1 MAYYY
6 SASNRAFYCTEI
18 ASVDVM
24 PADKVAVSD
33 EAYKSLMAAQ
43 NAGKLI
49 RPGAGGVPEAVDQPG
64 GAATGITHEVTAATA
79 DTLGHVKIGA
89 GVNVT
94 KDGTISVDTEVLFRQ
109 DSWSTRIASTL
120 YAVGDIVDCPYK
132 RKLELVCTQA
142 GTTGSGDLAEGGL
155 THGAT
160 VADGS
165 VKWKVRAKIK
175 TVNGGEPNASGE
187 IDVDVGVKTVNGKG
201 PDEAGNVNVDISS
214 KRDHTIQVAN
224 ADLNTLLE
232 DKTWACSGTL
242 KNTPIACTFC
252 IVQAYDTGAPVSGN
266 IVQVCYVP
274 NQADNTVRTF
284 WRNCNN
290 GATFGKWSESG
301 AVKTVNSI
309 APDASGEVTLPNAT
323 TSKFGLVRLAAEE
336 DVLNESPQTAVC
348 TQLIYEINEF
358 RRKSTT
364 YKVGDKVD
372 CAFQYERFLEC
383 TKAGTTSAD
392 MLDTRDVAHGQVI
405 TDGSAEWTVRTHV
418 RSVGGAVANENGDVA
433 LDTVRSLTAFTTAVN
448 SAVFHIRNAINHED
462 SDAAMLRILRAHSLE
477 EKPMALFVVAGQSNA
492 KGSGTNQPT
501 ERATEC
507 GYFWDWSKKPGKIT
521 PIKDSVYESTRGTA
535 WPAFARLYYR
545 LTGRQVL
552 ILNVASGGSYVTD
565 VYEKKNTWA
574 PVGTLRG
581 VAQTQYKAFTTA
593 LNAAGIQYTT
603 EGLLWAQGEAEA
615 ELINKN
621 VLSNAD
627 LYIKGTKEVWA
638 WFREMTQIPK
648 LPIFISRTGYHKLS
662 SKAGYEKIHSAQETL
677 PSVKGRVTMAFEL
690 APLFLQINYLSD
702 NVHYNQKG
710 YNLMGRSFARSVF
723 NYRKVM

>member
-6 SASNRAFYCTEI
+6 SASQRAFYCTEI

-64 GAATGITHEVTAATA
+64 GAANGITHEVTAATA

-132 RKLELVCTQA
+132 RNLELVCTQA

-160 VADGS
+160 VTDGS
-165 VKWKVRAKIK
+165 VKWKVRAKTK
-175 TVNGGEPNASGE
+175 TVNGQEADANGAVK
-187 IDVDVGVKTVNGKG
+187 IDVGVKTINNEKSDENG
-201 PDEAGNVNVDISS
+201 NYNVDISS
-214 KRDHTIQVAN
+214 KRDHTIQIAN

-252 IVQAYDTGAPVSGN
+252 IVQAYDTGAPISGN

-274 NQADNTVRTF
+274 NQTDNTVRTF

-290 GATFGKWSESG
+290 GVTFGKWSESG

-323 TSKFGLVRLAAEE
+323 TSQFGLVRLAAEE
-336 DVLNESPQTAVC
+336 DVLKESPQTAVC

-358 RRKSTT
+358 RRKSTA
-364 YKVGDKVD
+364 YQVGEKVD

-392 MLDTRDVAHGQVI
+392 MLDTRDVTHGQVI
-405 TDGSAEWTVRTHV
+405 TDGTVEWTVRTHV
-418 RSVGGAVANENGDVA
+418 RSINEEVAGANGNVNVYALRVRTLIDTDFNTVKTTGVYNMIASVAETAPGKNTPIGFWGLLTVEETTNYIIQEYKIDLVEKYVTPMTWRRCYNKGNKFDEFTQIGEWSVWKLESVDAIVEAVFLGSSWAKKFESGFVLMGGID
-433 LDTVRSLTAFTTAVN
+433 AFT
-448 SAVFHIRNAINHED
+448 
-462 SDAAMLRILRAHSLE
+462 
-477 EKPMALFVVAGQSNA
+477 KGQS
-492 KGSGTNQPT
+492 
-501 ERATEC
+501 
-507 GYFWDWSKKPGKIT
+507 
-521 PIKDSVYESTRGTA
+521 
-535 WPAFARLYYR
+535 
-545 LTGRQVL
+545 
-552 ILNVASGGSYVTD
+552 
-565 VYEKKNTWA
+565 
-574 PVGTLRG
+574 
-581 VAQTQYKAFTTA
+581 
-593 LNAAGIQYTT
+593 
-603 EGLLWAQGEAEA
+603 
-615 ELINKN
+615 
-621 VLSNAD
+621 
-627 LYIKGTKEVWA
+627 
-638 WFREMTQIPK
+638 
-648 LPIFISRTGYHKLS
+648 
-662 SKAGYEKIHSAQETL
+662 EKIVTIPVPLNNNSPVPVVTPHWGADISMPPLSVTISNNTNFTVFQRNTLAETTF
-677 PSVKGRVTMAFEL
+677 SWFA
-690 APLFLQINYLSD
+690 Y
-702 NVHYNQKG
+702 G
-710 YNLMGRSFARSVF
+710 YW
-723 NYRKVM
+723 K

>member
-6 SASNRAFYCTEI
+6 SASNRAFYSTEI
-18 ASVDVM
+18 VSVDVM
-24 PADKVAVSD
+24 PADKVPVSD
-33 EAYKSLMAAQ
+33 EVYKSLMAAQ

-49 RPGAGGVPEAVDQPG
+49 RPGVGGAPEAVEQAG
-64 GAATGITHEVTAATA
+64 GAATGITHELTAATA

-94 KDGTISVDTEVLFRQ
+94 QDGTISVDTEVLFRQ

-132 RKLELVCTQA
+132 RNLELVCTQA

-224 ADLNTLLE
+224 ADLNTLLD

-252 IVQAYDTGAPVSGN
+252 IVHAYDTGAPVSGN
-266 IVQVCYVP
+266 IVQVCYIP
-274 NQADNTVRTF
+274 NQTDNTVRTF
-284 WRNCNN
+284 TRNCLN
-290 GATFGKWSESG
+290 GSTFGKWTESG

-323 TSKFGLVRLAAEE
+323 TSKAGLVRLAAEE
-336 DVLNESPQTAVC
+336 DILNEAPQTAVC

-364 YKVGDKVD
+364 YQVGDKVD

-383 TKAGTTSAD
+383 TKAGTTSGEL
-392 MLDTRDVAHGQVI
+392 LDTRNVAHGQI
-405 TDGSAEWTVRTHV
+405 IPDGTAEWTVRTHV
-418 RSVGGAVANENGDVA
+418 RSINGSVAGEDGNVPLDVGVKKINGNGPDSSGNIMPSQTGCLPLSGGQMTGGITWNGKSLYEDSGYLKWGGWRLVHDNFY
-433 LDTVRSLTAFTTAVN
+433 LGNKGNGISLTFGA
-448 SAVFHIRNAINHED
+448 
-462 SDAAMLRILRAHSLE
+462 
-477 EKPMALFVVAGQSNA
+477 
-492 KGSGTNQPT
+492 
-501 ERATEC
+501 
-507 GYFWDWSKKPGKIT
+507 
-521 PIKDSVYESTRGTA
+521 GTA
-535 WPAFARLYYR
+535 HNR
-545 LTGRQVL
+545 G
-552 ILNVASGGSYVTD
+552 GGSISLWEAND
-565 VYEKKNTWA
+565 
-574 PVGTLRG
+574 PDI
-581 VAQTQYKAFTTA
+581 
-593 LNAAGIQYTT
+593 NAAGNFA
-603 EGLLWAQGEAEA
+603 LRA
-615 ELINKN
+615 
-621 VLSNAD
+621 VNAD
-627 LYIKGTKEVWA
+627 GTNVRELWGNLQGGLYWDTHTVLNFLKTSAKTMLATDGSTVTVPFDGLAYIKAQRHSGSGGYLEVFVDNSSIGSVDSNDYSIGSLCIPLKRGQT
-638 WFREMTQIPK
+638 FRTVNSGLNTTSCLLI
-648 LPIFISRTGYHKLS
+648 
-662 SKAGYEKIHSAQETL
+662 
-677 PSVKGRVTMAFEL
+677 AFE
-690 APLFLQINYLSD
+690 
-702 NVHYNQKG
+702 
-710 YNLMGRSFARSVF
+710 
-723 NYRKVM
+723 

>member
-18 ASVDVM
+18 VSVDVM

-79 DTLGHVKIGA
+79 DTLGHVKIGS

-94 KDGTISVDTEVLFRQ
+94 QDGTISVDTEVLFRQ

-132 RKLELVCTQA
+132 RNLELICTQA
-142 GTTGSGDLAEGGL
+142 GTTGSGDIAEGGL

-224 ADLNTLLE
+224 ADLNTLLD

-252 IVQAYDTGAPVSGN
+252 IVQAYDTGAPISGN
-266 IVQVCYVP
+266 IVQVCYIP
-274 NQADNTVRTF
+274 NQTDNTVRTF
-284 WRNCNN
+284 TRNCLN
-290 GATFGKWSESG
+290 GSTFGKWTESG
-301 AVKTVNSI
+301 AVKTVNNV

-323 TSKFGLVRLAAEE
+323 TSKYGLVRLAAEE
-336 DVLNESPQTAVC
+336 DVLNEAPQTAVC

-358 RRKSTT
+358 RRKSTV
-364 YKVGDKVD
+364 YNVGDKVD
-372 CAFQYERFLEC
+372 CAFQYDRFLEC
-383 TKAGTTSAD
+383 SKAGTTSGEL
-392 MLDTRDVAHGQVI
+392 LDTRNVTHGQI
-405 TDGSAEWTVRTHV
+405 IPDGTAEWTVRTHV
-418 RSVGGAVANENGDVA
+418 RSINSFVADANGNISSTQTGCLPLIGGTMTGPIELLPQKGGGHVASAYVPNSEDE
-433 LDTVRSLTAFTTAVN
+433 LIFTTGDPDFVNSGGHLSLYGRTAPFNSGGFCLSAKAETDKTLSLLGGTDGTLTWVGEQIATRHIPVYDPSVAKSQPVNSELCVIRSDVN
-448 SAVFHIRNAINHED
+448 SAPNNGVILSYGNSGSWVGQLYISDNTEQGIFVRGASDGVWSEWKRLHDENTFINGGGIG
-462 SDAAMLRILRAHSLE
+462 L
-477 EKPMALFVVAGQSNA
+477 A
-492 KGSGTNQPT
+492 KGAQRASVHGLLVCYAYSSGWGGGEIYVNGSNMGSQFGK
-501 ERATEC
+501 EC
-507 GYFWDWSKKPGKIT
+507 GGAMYAIVKKGDEINLTTNNATSWWATLYPFR
-521 PIKDSVYESTRGTA
+521 KD
-535 WPAFARLYYR
+535 
-545 LTGRQVL
+545 
-552 ILNVASGGSYVTD
+552 
-565 VYEKKNTWA
+565 
-574 PVGTLRG
+574 
-581 VAQTQYKAFTTA
+581 
-593 LNAAGIQYTT
+593 
-603 EGLLWAQGEAEA
+603 
-615 ELINKN
+615 
-621 VLSNAD
+621 
-627 LYIKGTKEVWA
+627 
-638 WFREMTQIPK
+638 
-648 LPIFISRTGYHKLS
+648 
-662 SKAGYEKIHSAQETL
+662 
-677 PSVKGRVTMAFEL
+677 
-690 APLFLQINYLSD
+690 
-702 NVHYNQKG
+702 
-710 YNLMGRSFARSVF
+710 
-723 NYRKVM
+723 